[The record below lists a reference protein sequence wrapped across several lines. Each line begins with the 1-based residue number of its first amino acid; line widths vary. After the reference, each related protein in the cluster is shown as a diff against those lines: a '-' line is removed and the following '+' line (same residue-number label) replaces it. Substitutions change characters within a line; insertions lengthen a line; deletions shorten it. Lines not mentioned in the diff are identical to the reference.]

1 MKKYAIIVAGGS
13 GLRMGTT
20 LPKQF
25 LLLRGQPVLLHTL
38 YRFMS
43 AIPGIEII
51 LVLPSGQKLYWEALW
66 EKYGNHY
73 PLKIVD
79 GGEQRFFSVKN
90 GLMAIEQSITEGIVG
105 VHDGVR
111 PLVSIETIRN
121 AYLAAEIHGS
131 AVPVVALNDSIRL
144 VENEKS
150 KGVDRNHFK
159 LVQTPQCFH
168 LDLLRKA
175 YAADFKVQFTDDASV
190 VEAHGHELFLTEGNV
205 ENIKITR
212 QSDLVMAEALLQL
225 EQQIQEDLS

>member
-38 YRFMS
+38 YRFMA

-51 LVLPSGQKLYWEALW
+51 LVLPPGQKNYWEALW

-73 PLKIVD
+73 PMQIVE

-90 GLMAIEQSITEGIVG
+90 GLMSIDHNNTEGIVG

-111 PLVSIETIRN
+111 PLVSVDTIRN

-131 AVPVVALNDSIRL
+131 AVPVVQLNDSIRL
-144 VENEKS
+144 LVEEGS
-150 KGVDRNHFK
+150 TAQDRNKFR
-159 LVQTPQCFH
+159 LVQTPQCFQ
-168 LDLLRKA
+168 LEWLRRA
-175 YAADFKVQFTDDASV
+175 YSLNYKPEFTDDASV
-190 VEAHGHELFLTEGNV
+190 FESLGKPVFLTEGNP

-212 QSDLVMAEALLQL
+212 QSDLVIAEALLRL